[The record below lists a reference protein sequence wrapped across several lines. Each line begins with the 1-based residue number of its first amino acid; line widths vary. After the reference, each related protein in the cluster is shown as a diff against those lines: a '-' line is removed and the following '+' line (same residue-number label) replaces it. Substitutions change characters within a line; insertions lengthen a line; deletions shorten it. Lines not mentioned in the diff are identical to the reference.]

1 MEGYYFAVFMPAVE
15 GGHVVQFPDFPEAF
29 TQGESLGE
37 CLNMGAEVL
46 AIAVEEYAKARKP
59 VPVPSSLDQVKE
71 WAEKEKASPGISH
84 DGEMVFQLFQ
94 APRMDLTPVR
104 ISVSLTKNVLDA
116 LDAKAALAGMT
127 RSGFIARSVEAYSP
141 QK

>member
-1 MEGYYFAVFMPAVE
+1 MAEYYFAVFMPAVE
-15 GGHVVQFPDFPEAF
+15 GGYVVQFPDFPEAF

-37 CLNMGAEVL
+37 CLTMGAEVL
-46 AIAVEEYAKARKP
+46 AIAVEEYARARKP
-59 VPVPSSLDQVKE
+59 VPVASSLAEIKK
-71 WAEKEKASPGISH
+71 WAGKEKTSPGISNS
-84 DGEMVFQLFQ
+84 GEMVFQLFQ

-104 ISVSLTKNVLDA
+104 ISVSMTKNVLDV

-141 QK
+141 RQ

>member
-1 MEGYYFAVFMPAVE
+1 MAGYYFAVFMPAGE
-15 GGHVVQFPDFPEAF
+15 GGYVVQFPDFPEAF

-37 CLNMGAEVL
+37 CLTMGAEVL

-59 VPVPSSLDQVKE
+59 VPAPSSLEQIKK
-71 WAEKEKASPGISH
+71 WAEKEKLSSGIS
-84 DGEMVFQLFQ
+84 DGGEMIVQLFQ
-94 APRMDLTPVR
+94 APCMDLTPVR

-127 RSGFIARSVEAYSP
+127 RSGFIARSVEAYVP